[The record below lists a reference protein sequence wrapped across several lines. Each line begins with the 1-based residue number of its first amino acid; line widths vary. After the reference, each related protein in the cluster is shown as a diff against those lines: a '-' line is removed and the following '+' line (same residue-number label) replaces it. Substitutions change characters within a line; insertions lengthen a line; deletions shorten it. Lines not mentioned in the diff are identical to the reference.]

1 MRKKVSFIAVLI
13 LMLSMTMQ
21 VHAEEFSGGDNWTVT
36 FDGEKMESNFK
47 SEEINDVIQKLQ
59 PGDTAKF
66 YMSLKNKNE
75 ETTSWYMANDVLQ
88 SLEDTQTLAEGGAYA
103 YVLTYMKPDGTSDL
117 LYNSEAIGGES
128 VNEAGKG
135 LHQATHALKD
145 FFFLDELESNAQG
158 KILLSVTL
166 EGETQGN
173 QYQDTLAKL
182 QMNFAAEPVS
192 ASGKTTTV
200 LHKLVKTGDKTKVFM
215 FSVAALVSGSICG
228 VIAIGKKKKQGVKK

>member
-1 MRKKVSFIAVLI
+1 MRKKVSFLI
-13 LMLSMTMQ
+13 SVWMLSMTMG
-21 VHAEEFSGGDNWTVT
+21 VHAEEFSGGADWKVT
-36 FDGEKMESNFK
+36 FDGKQMESNFK
-47 SEEINDVIQKLQ
+47 SEEINDVIQQLQ

-66 YMSLKNKNE
+66 YMSLKNNNK

-88 SLEDTQTLAEGGAYA
+88 SLEDSQTLAEGGAYA
-103 YVLTYMKPDGTSDL
+103 YVLTYVKPDGSSNQ
-117 LYNSEAIGGES
+117 LYNSKAIGGEV

-145 FFFLDELESNAQG
+145 FFFLDELEPNAQG
-158 KILLSVTL
+158 TVLLSVTL

-182 QMNFAAEPVS
+182 QMNFAVEPVN

-200 LHKLVKTGDKTKVFM
+200 LHKLVKTGDKTSVFV
-215 FSVAALVSGSICG
+215 FSVAALIAGSICG
-228 VIAIGKKKKQGVKK
+228 GIAISKKRRQEVEK